1 MKSLLSKLF
10 FGGAI
15 VMMSSMISCKDKDK
29 DMNDPDAM
37 DTTMIVDPVAPASTT
52 EMPGDTTGMSTDTTT
67 VTP

>member
-29 DMNDPDAM
+29 DMNDPSAM
-37 DTTMIVDPVAPASTT
+37 DTTMVVDPVTPASTT
-52 EMPGDTTGMSTDTTT
+52 EMPSDTTGMSNDTTS